1 MSTVIGEAEVREQL
15 MANNEEFRRLAT
27 EHQAYSHQLD
37 QLNGRAHL
45 SEEERIQEIR
55 LKKKKLLLKDQMYSI
70 VQKYQRELMERA

>member
-27 EHQAYSHQLD
+27 EHQAYSQQLD
-37 QLNGRAHL
+37 QLSGRAHL
-45 SEEERIQEIR
+45 SEDERIQEIR

-70 VQKYQRELMERA
+70 VHKYRRELMERA